1 MKKKAL
7 MFVFVALV
15 ALMLVPVIN
24 LIELGTA
31 QKKEGGKWW
40 SRAILY
46 NFDFALSFTSRLF
59 YPLGI
64 STNPNKVMIGKDDWL
79 YLGDQ
84 YEKTI
89 TVTRRGTTAEAAE
102 AAWKI
107 GLATKSW
114 QQWLK
119 RKGVRLYR
127 VMLGPEKSTIYPE
140 FLPDW
145 AQPAADS
152 ATNTLL
158 ANVSQGL
165 YVDTRPALRAA
176 RSQFSEPLYYKTDT
190 HWNSLGAWVAFRAF
204 AMEVAHTE
212 AGLRWLSEQQVR
224 VSKVIEIHGGDL
236 GKFLRMSEML
246 RDSEVAIEI
255 DSERPIE
262 TEQYDFETGHLTV
275 SGGNPQVGAP
285 ERPLLVKSKHA
296 LNQNRVLWLRDSFGT
311 ALAPF
316 MAATF
321 TETLQL
327 HYGKS
332 DPALFARLVETYKPD
347 YVFITVAE
355 RDARN
360 KWFENL
366 PSFIS
371 VTSVSGKPKHF
382 ISLSHGS
389 PSGINDMT
397 KVEGE

>member
-1 MKKKAL
+1 MKQKARI
-7 MFVFVALV
+7 FVSVALL

-24 LIELGTA
+24 LIGRGTA
-31 QKKEGGKWW
+31 HKKEGGKWW
-40 SRAILY
+40 SRSVLY
-46 NFDFALSFTSRLF
+46 NLDFAWSFTSRIF

-64 STNPNKVMIGKDDWL
+64 STNPNQVIIGKDDWL

-84 YEKTI
+84 YEQRI
-89 TVTRRGTTAEAAE
+89 TVTRRGATDETTKAAR
-102 AAWKI
+102 KI

-127 VMLGPEKSTIYPE
+127 VMLGPDKSTIYPE

-158 ANVSQGL
+158 ATVSQGL
-165 YVDTRPALRAA
+165 YVDTSTALKAA
-176 RSQFSEPLYYKTDT
+176 KSQFSEPLYYKTDT

-204 AMEVAHTE
+204 AMEVARTE
-212 AGLRWLSEQQVR
+212 TGLRWFSEQQVR

-236 GKFLRMSEML
+236 GMFLRMPEML
-246 RDSEVAIEI
+246 RDNEVAIEI
-255 DSERPIE
+255 DSESPIE

-275 SGGNPQVGAP
+275 SGGNPKIGAP

-327 HYGKS
+327 HFGTT

-347 YVFITVAE
+347 YVFITVVE
-355 RDARN
+355 RDAHS

-366 PSFIS
+366 P
-371 VTSVSGKPKHF
+371 
-382 ISLSHGS
+382 
-389 PSGINDMT
+389 
-397 KVEGE
+397 

>member
-1 MKKKAL
+1 LHRDVFHDGNNELGIPLFQFLSGKAMKKRAL
-7 MFVFVALV
+7 FFVSVALF
-15 ALMLVPVIN
+15 ALMLVPAIN
-24 LIELGTA
+24 LIDWGTA

-40 SRAILY
+40 SRSILY
-46 NFDFALSFTSRLF
+46 NVDFALSFTSRLF

-64 STNPNKVMIGKDDWL
+64 STNPNDVIIGKDDWL
-79 YLGDQ
+79 YLGDKH
-84 YEKTI
+84 EKTI
-89 TVTRRGTTAEAAE
+89 TVTRRGSNAEAAE
-102 AAWKI
+102 AAWQI

-127 VMLGPEKSTIYPE
+127 VMLVPDKSTIYPE

-158 ANVSQGL
+158 ANISQGL

-176 RSQFSEPLYYKTDT
+176 KSQFSEPLYYKTDT

-204 AMEVAHTE
+204 AMEVARTE
-212 AGLRWLSEQQVR
+212 AGLRWLPEQQVR
-224 VSKVIEIHGGDL
+224 VQKVIERHGGDL
-236 GKFLRMSEML
+236 GRLLRISEML

-255 DSERPIE
+255 DRERPIE
-262 TEQYDFETGHLTV
+262 TEQYDFGTGHLTV
-275 SGGNPQVGAP
+275 SGGNPQVEAP

-296 LNQNRVLWLRDSFGT
+296 LNQNRVLWVRDSFGT

-327 HYGKS
+327 HYEES

-347 YVFITVAE
+347 YVFITVVE
-355 RDARN
+355 RCARH
-360 KWFENL
+360 KWFKTL
-366 PSFIS
+366 PSLIS
-371 VTSVSGKPKHF
+371 DVLP
-382 ISLSHGS
+382 
-389 PSGINDMT
+389 
-397 KVEGE
+397 